1 MALVQCAE
9 CGHDISSE
17 AAACP
22 QCGKPGLVALKK
34 KQDSKQAI
42 GCAIMIIGTVA
53 ARALLGSVAGAATFL
68 VGLALVVAN
77 TRLR

>member
-9 CGHDISSE
+9 CGREMSAD

-22 QCGKPGLVALKK
+22 HCGKPGIVALRK
-34 KQDSKQAI
+34 KQDSTQAI
-42 GCAIMIIGTVA
+42 GCAIMIVGTVV
-53 ARALLGSVAGAATFL
+53 ARGLLGSAAGAAAFL